1 MNKAIV
7 FHYNRG
13 VYPLRSTIKEH
24 LFSFLNLK
32 GFDVVYVNV
41 AFGFPKGLLQRNL
54 FSVAIFHT
62 SFLGMRWSRELFS
75 RRTKEV
81 VDFFNFCSNKDI
93 VKIAVPQDEFINT
106 DILDQFLSDIKI
118 DAVLSCASSEDWE
131 RIYPKTSKGNA
142 LFKTVLTGYID
153 RGKIQSI
160 QRIAEETIRN
170 IDIGYRAWRAHPSLG
185 RWGRH
190 KVEIANTFDKEAKDR
205 NLVTDISLDDED
217 TFLGDDW
224 HRFLASCRATIG
236 VTGGSSVL
244 DADGSIKNSIDTY
257 LIENEYDYDAIYNKF
272 VFKHD
277 NSLSLS
283 CISPRHLEACL
294 TKTVQF
300 LVEADYSGVLKPYE
314 HYFPINENYSNLKD
328 ALDFLS
334 KEKEVKEMVD
344 RAYKRVTNDI
354 DLTYGGFLLQVQ
366 EIILSSNKFEKD
378 KRKTLSGF
386 SFFILNVWDKFCWR
400 FIRIECY
407 ILKIDNNSLVRKI
420 YNRLYGVY
428 QRFLK

>member
-1 MNKAIV
+1 M
-7 FHYNRG
+7 
-13 VYPLRSTIKEH
+13 
-24 LFSFLNLK
+24 
-32 GFDVVYVNV
+32 
-41 AFGFPKGLLQRNL
+41 
-54 FSVAIFHT
+54 
-62 SFLGMRWSRELFS
+62 
-75 RRTKEV
+75 
-81 VDFFNFCSNKDI
+81 
-93 VKIAVPQDEFINT
+93 
-106 DILDQFLSDIKI
+106 
-118 DAVLSCASSEDWE
+118 
-131 RIYPKTSKGNA
+131 
-142 LFKTVLTGYID
+142 
-153 RGKIQSI
+153 
-160 QRIAEETIRN
+160 
-170 IDIGYRAWRAHPSLG
+170 
-185 RWGRH
+185 
-190 KVEIANTFDKEAKDR
+190 
-205 NLVTDISLDDED
+205 
-217 TFLGDDW
+217 
-224 HRFLASCRATIG
+224 
-236 VTGGSSVL
+236 TGGSSVL

-300 LVEADYSGVLKPYE
+300 LVEADYS
-314 HYFPINENYSNLKD
+314 
-328 ALDFLS
+328 
-334 KEKEVKEMVD
+334 
-344 RAYKRVTNDI
+344 VTNDI